1 MRYRWVIL
9 AVGVAGQAAYS
20 AVLFGVP
27 VLAPKLQ
34 EHYGVSLGEIGV
46 LLAASSVGTVATL
59 LPWGLLTDSIGE
71 RAAIA
76 SGLAGAGVG
85 FLLTAWLPPFW
96 VLVALVVAAG
106 GAGASVSAASGRA
119 VMGWFAPSERGL
131 ALGLRQASVPLGGV
145 IASVGIPPL
154 LEGWGVRVALGSI
167 GALSL
172 LGAAAALV
180 WLREPP
186 VVEEEIEDLARPLR
200 NRRLWRLSLSSAAY
214 VCVQVGFT
222 GFLVLYLHEERGL
235 SLAAAGAWTATVH
248 VLGGAG
254 RIGFG
259 ALSDRM
265 GTRLLLLRRLGI
277 AMAVSTAAAAVFL
290 SAPTRVVVPLLVVAG
305 ALAMCW
311 NGLAF
316 TAVAEMAGRRK
327 SGAALGLQQTALSVA
342 CVVTPIAFAF
352 VVDAASWRAAFAG
365 LALLPLVGW
374 RLLAPLS

>member
-27 VLAPKLQ
+27 VLAPTLQ
-34 EHYGVSLGEIGV
+34 EHYGVSLGAIGI
-46 LLAASSVGTVATL
+46 LLAASSVGTVVTL

-85 FLLTAWLPPFW
+85 FVLTAWLPPFW
-96 VLVALVVAAG
+96 VLVALVAAAG
-106 GAGASVSAASGRA
+106 GAGASVTAASGRA
-119 VMGWFAPSERGL
+119 VMGWFAADERGF
-131 ALGLRQASVPLGGV
+131 ALGVRQASVPLGGV
-145 IASVGIPPL
+145 VAALAIPWL
-154 LEGWGVRVALGSI
+154 LGAWGVRASLGAI
-167 GALSL
+167 GALSV
-172 LGAAAALV
+172 LGAVAALI

-186 VVEEEIEDLARPLR
+186 VVDEEIEDLARPLR
-200 NRRLWRLSLSSAAY
+200 DRRLWRLSLSSAAY
-214 VCVQVGFT
+214 VCVQIGIT

-235 SLAAAGAWTATVH
+235 SLVTAGAWTATVH

-254 RIGFG
+254 RVGFG

-265 GTRLLLLRRLGI
+265 GTRLVLLRRIGI
-277 AMAVSTAAAAVFL
+277 AMATSTAAAAVFL
-290 SAPTRVVVPLLVVAG
+290 AAPTWVVVPLLVVAG

-316 TAVAEMAGRRK
+316 TAVAELAGRRK
-327 SGAALGLQQTALSVA
+327 SGAALGLQQTALSIGCA
-342 CVVTPIAFAF
+342 VTPIVFAF
-352 VVDAASWRAAFAG
+352 VVDAASWRVAFAG
-365 LALLPLVGW
+365 LAVLPLVGW